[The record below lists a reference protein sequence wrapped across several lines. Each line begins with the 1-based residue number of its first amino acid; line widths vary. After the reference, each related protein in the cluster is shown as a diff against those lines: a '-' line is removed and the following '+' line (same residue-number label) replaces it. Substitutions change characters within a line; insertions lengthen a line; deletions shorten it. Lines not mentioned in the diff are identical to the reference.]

1 MNKLLDKAFKEAARL
16 PESEQEALA
25 QWLLAELQA
34 ERRWEEAFAR
44 SESDLSGLAEE
55 ALAEHRRGEA
65 EDLDPDQL

>member
-25 QWLLAELQA
+25 QWLLAELEA
-34 ERRWEEAFAR
+34 ERRWEEAFAQ
-44 SESDLSGLAEE
+44 SESDLSELAEE

-65 EDLDPDQL
+65 EDLDPNGL

>member
-34 ERRWEEAFAR
+34 ERQWEEAFAR
-44 SESDLSGLAEE
+44 SGDDLSELAEE
-55 ALAEHRRGEA
+55 ALAEHRRGDT
-65 EDLDPDQL
+65 EDLNPEEL